1 MAECPD
7 GPKLIPREC
16 VRVRSESGDS
26 IETGPMGDCDVMFWA
41 TSQIQKT
48 QGLHQSEQKELAG

>member
-41 TSQIQKT
+41 TS
-48 QGLHQSEQKELAG
+48 